1 MPAFDWRKYLKFRCT
16 GCGNCCR
23 GTVVLI
29 TDDDV
34 NRIVQGIGRDPRD
47 FVRFYDEE
55 RVEIAKSSPWWIRV
69 GAKRAVMALRWQRGP
84 RCIFLSADNDCT
96 IYEHRPVVCREHPFN
111 VTLSESGAVQRM
123 TINRVVDCPHDW
135 DGNRTRR
142 EIGRVARW
150 NQRQADDFT
159 GKIKTWNRGA
169 KSRTRPGFLR
179 FLGLIPAR

>member
-1 MPAFDWRKYLKFRCT
+1 MSTASF
-16 GCGNCCR
+16 
-23 GTVVLI
+23 
-29 TDDDV
+29 
-34 NRIVQGIGRDPRD
+34 QGIGRDPRD

-55 RVEIAKSSPWWIRV
+55 RVEIAKSSPWWIRL
-69 GAKRAVMALRWQRGP
+69 GAKRAVMALRWERGP
-84 RCIFLSADNDCT
+84 RLAIKVLSTDNGCT
-96 IYEHRPVVCREHPFN
+96 IYGSIAPSSAARHPFN